1 MKFSK
6 QQLKRIIKEEKAKL
20 LNETTPRINA
30 EYQSG
35 NYASLELVSAIEKSI
50 EELYGQVNNAAA
62 MDLGDDQEADFA
74 TVNVVTMTLIDA
86 LERLGMI
93 AQARMLERTLD

>member
-6 QQLKRIIKEEKAKL
+6 QQLKRIIKEERAKL

-35 NYASLELVSAIEKSI
+35 NYASLELVSAIE
-50 EELYGQVNNAAA
+50 
-62 MDLGDDQEADFA
+62 
-74 TVNVVTMTLIDA
+74 
-86 LERLGMI
+86 
-93 AQARMLERTLD
+93 